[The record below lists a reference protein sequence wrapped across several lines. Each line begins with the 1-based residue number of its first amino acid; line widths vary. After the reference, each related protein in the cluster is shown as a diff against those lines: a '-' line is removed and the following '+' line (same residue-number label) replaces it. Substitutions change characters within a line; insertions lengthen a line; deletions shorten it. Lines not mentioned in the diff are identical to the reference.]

1 MEANLTQNALKVLEK
16 RYLTK
21 DENGNVIESPHEMF
35 KRVAHYIASADKS
48 YGSTDEEVKNIE
60 KSFYN
65 MMSLLE
71 FMPNSPTLMNAG
83 RPLGQLAAC
92 FVLPIDDSINSI
104 FETLRA
110 TALIHKSGGGTGFDF
125 SKLRPRNSRVRSTD
139 GVSSGP
145 ISFMKV
151 YNAATQE
158 IKQGGRRRGA
168 NMGILRVDHPDI
180 LNFITSKD
188 DNKNITNFNI
198 SIALTDEFMK
208 QVEQNG
214 EYDLISPHT
223 HEAVKQ
229 LKAREVFDLIVKQ
242 AWKNGEPGIVFIDKI
257 NKDNPTPNIGK
268 IESTNPCVDKD
279 TFVSTEKGLVKIKE
293 IASLY
298 PDGGMKILNDEVV
311 LEDYSTGGTA
321 LKTARKCSLNKISQ
335 AFRTGMKPAYKIST
349 ESGYELITT
358 ADHKIYT
365 QDGWV
370 EVKDLKP
377 DYHKVYIQ
385 PQEGRFSSEFN
396 LPVEIEDEY
405 KGENGRAY
413 KFNFPKKWSKEL
425 GEVIGWIIGD
435 GWIIEDGKD
444 CRIGLTFGEGDIDVL
459 KYLKQVLN
467 SYYGRDIKEVK
478 RENGVYH
485 LSYHSKYWVNLFKQL
500 DIRALKAEEKKVP
513 KPIFT
518 APREAVIGFLRGLF
532 SADGTILYNHTHS
545 MRYVRLTSKSLRL
558 IKEVQMILLNLGVKS
573 RIYDRSREER
583 YGFKYFNKNGEEKQ
597 YLLDGKLYELNISR
611 ESLKI
616 FLDKVGFINDKHQN
630 LVNKLKFLDYYADK
644 YEENVQKIEY
654 LGKREV
660 YDLTEPFTHSFI
672 ANGIV
677 ISNCGEQP
685 LLPYES
691 CNLGSINLSKM
702 VKEEGGKYTVD
713 WEKLRET
720 IHLAVHFLDNVID
733 KNQFPLPEIEKK
745 TKLTRKIGLGVM
757 GWADM
762 LVILGIG
769 YNTDEA
775 IELAGETMGFILNEA
790 IVKSQELAEE
800 KGVFPAYEGSVWHQK
815 GIKMRNATLTTIA
828 PTGTISIISS
838 CSSGIEPL
846 FALVYTR
853 HVMDNDRLLKV
864 NPYFEKEA
872 KRRGF
877 YSEELMKKIEEEGS
891 CAHLEEVPEDVK
903 NVFVTA
909 HDINPEWHI
918 KMQAVFQRCVHNAT
932 SKTVNFSNQASVED
946 VKKAYLL
953 AYKLGCKGITI
964 YRDKSREEQVIN
976 IGDTT
981 SQSEK
986 AESIQKG
993 FKITPRPRP
1002 QVVRGTTTKVMTGCG
1017 TLYVT
1022 INEDEYNQP
1031 FEVFMQMG
1039 KAGGCA
1045 ASQLEAIG
1053 RLVSMS
1059 FRAGVDT
1066 KEIITQLRGIRCPA
1080 PSWEKGGT
1088 RIFSCADAIAKV
1100 IDDRMREKEKKG
1112 ELQPQEVRMPV
1123 YIKGKNIV
1131 GVCPDCGSALLH
1143 EEGCLKCMSCGY
1155 SKC

>member
-1 MEANLTQNALKVLEK
+1 MEADLTQNALKVLEK

-21 DENGNVIESPHEMF
+21 DKNGNVIESPQEMF
-35 KRVAHYIASADKS
+35 ERVAYHIASADKA
-48 YGSTDEEVKNIE
+48 YGKTDEEIKNIE
-60 KSFYN
+60 KCFYN
-65 MMSLLE
+65 MMSSLE
-71 FMPNSPTLMNAG
+71 FVPNSPTLMNAG
-83 RPLGQLAAC
+83 RPLGQLSAC

-110 TALIHKSGGGTGFDF
+110 AALIHKSGGGTGFDF
-125 SKLRPRNSRVRSTD
+125 SRLRPRNSRVRSTD

-168 NMGILRVDHPDI
+168 NMGILRVDHPEI
-180 LNFITSKD
+180 LDFITSKD
-188 DNKNITNFNI
+188 DNKEITNFNI

-208 QVEQNG
+208 QVEEDG
-214 EYDLISPHT
+214 EYDLIDPHT
-223 HEAVKQ
+223 HKAVKQ
-229 LKAREVFDLIVKQ
+229 LKAREVFDLIVNQ
-242 AWKNGEPGIVFIDKI
+242 AWKNGEPGIVFIDQI
-257 NKDNPTPNIGK
+257 NKDNPTPNIGR
-268 IESTNPCVDKD
+268 IESTNPCITADSWIMTTNGPRQVAELIGRKFSAVVNGRKWDSSENGFFETGIKD
-279 TFVSTEKGLVKIKE
+279 VYKLNTKEGFELRLTKEHPVMKIK
-293 IASLY
+293 
-298 PDGGMKILNDEVV
+298 
-311 LEDYSTGGTA
+311 T
-321 LKTARKCSLNKISQ
+321 IS
-335 AFRTGMKPAYKIST
+335 RYKIIT
-349 ESGYELITT
+349 E
-358 ADHKIYT
+358 
-365 QDGWV
+365 WV
-370 EVKDLKP
+370 
-377 DYHKVYIQ
+377 
-385 PQEGRFSSEFN
+385 
-396 LPVEIEDEY
+396 
-405 KGENGRAY
+405 
-413 KFNFPKKWSKEL
+413 
-425 GEVIGWIIGD
+425 
-435 GWIIEDGKD
+435 
-444 CRIGLTFGEGDIDVL
+444 
-459 KYLKQVLN
+459 
-467 SYYGRDIKEVK
+467 
-478 RENGVYH
+478 
-485 LSYHSKYWVNLFKQL
+485 
-500 DIRALKAEEKKVP
+500 KAEELKSGDKIIVNDHREFDGWSGKYTEKEGYLIGLLLGDGTMVGDTPVLSSWGDDDGVKAVRSLAYEYANGFSHRADFLGWSNIQRRNEFRLSTGYVKK
-513 KPIFT
+513 I
-518 APREAVIGFLRGLF
+518 ARELGLYAGRKVITETMERASSSFYKGLLKGLF
-532 SADGTILYNHTHS
+532 DADGSVQGSQLKGVSI
-545 MRYVRLTSKSLRL
+545 RLAQSDLDMLKAVQRMLLRL
-558 IKEVQMILLNLGVKS
+558 GIFS
-573 RIYDRSREER
+573 RIYSDRR
-583 YGFKYFNKNGEEKQ
+583 NKTTAM
-597 YLLDGKLYELNISR
+597 LPDGKGGVKEYPIKPQHELVISNQNIIGFF
-611 ESLKI
+611 E
-616 FLDKVGFINDKHQN
+616 KVGFGDSSKMG
-630 LVNKLKFLDYYADK
+630 KLRNNI
-644 YEENVQKIEY
+644 ENYRRKMNRERFVATIEALTLNGRERVFDVQIP
-654 LGKREV
+654 GANAF
-660 YDLTEPFTHSFI
+660 D
-672 ANGIV
+672 ANGICV
-677 ISNCGEQP
+677 HNCGEQP

-702 VKEEGGKYTVD
+702 VKKEGGKYVVD
-713 WEKLRET
+713 WEKLRKT
-720 IHLAVHFLDNVID
+720 THLAVHFLDNVID
-733 KNQFPLPEIEKK
+733 KNQFPLPEIEKQ

-769 YNTDEA
+769 YNSDEA
-775 IELAGETMGFILNEA
+775 VELAGETMGFILNEA

-800 KGVFPAYEGSVWHQK
+800 KGVFPAYEGSIWHQK
-815 GIKMRNATLTTIA
+815 GIRMRNATLTTIA

-853 HVMDNDRLLKV
+853 HVMDDDRLLKV

-872 KRRGF
+872 KKRGF

-891 CAHLEEVPEDVK
+891 CAHIKEVPEDVK

-909 HDINPEWHI
+909 HDISPDWHI
-918 KMQAVFQRCVHNAT
+918 KMQAVFQRYVHNAT

-946 VKKAYLL
+946 VKEAYLL

-986 AESIQKG
+986 TDSTQKG

-1100 IDDRMREKEKKG
+1100 IDERMREKEEKG

-1131 GVCPDCGSALLH
+1131 GVCPDCGNALLH